1 MQRLNKLSVTV
12 INFTDCKVSL
22 KFKVFSNIWIL
33 AVTDCNQMDSIWQ
46 DVPVYLY
53 CCFFP
58 LKYKQIQSI
67 NIRHIKL
74 SQLLHMSFQQIL
86 YVCDDAPTSLKHG
99 ARCHDSSPA
108 WLSLCAVS
116 ALTPQLLLSRLKQS
130 RALFWKQRRSL
141 SVPTPVKFT
150 AVHPECLLVVQQ
162 V

>member
-1 MQRLNKLSVTV
+1 MNPRQSTVSANAKSVFKIQSIQQYLNFSSHRLQSDGLHMTGCSS
-12 INFTDCKVSL
+12 IF
-22 KFKVFSNIWIL
+22 IL
-33 AVTDCNQMDSIWQ
+33 
-46 DVPVYLY
+46 L
-53 CCFFP
+53 FFP